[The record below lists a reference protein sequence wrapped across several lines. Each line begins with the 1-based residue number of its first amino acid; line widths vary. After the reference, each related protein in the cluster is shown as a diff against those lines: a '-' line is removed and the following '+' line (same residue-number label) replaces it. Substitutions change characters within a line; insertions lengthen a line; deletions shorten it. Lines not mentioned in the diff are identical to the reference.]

1 MGTNLSDDLN
11 ERLRDKTIQIVS
23 LNQKLETL
31 QAQLGGSQKRANQ
44 LGDQVALLEATL
56 AQKDS
61 EIQILTSEL
70 SRTKGALGVVGKE
83 VQGMKAE
90 QTQQLLKK
98 APSSNGFLMREELA
112 LSKQRI
118 GSLEEDLKRFSRV
131 ATLVLNEE
139 KGALE
144 KLREVV
150 LEVGDPKY
158 RILNMVLNRKSMRID
173 EIAATLVLDISKT
186 VEVVDSLQNAGEVE
200 VKDGSIVLPAKKYRE
215 IQVPREE
222 WFAMEPDAIFES
234 LEEFLIKTDDQ
245 ESIVNALETAVEI
258 LEQKLARGGA
268 LVFQMRRTADSW
280 KKQIGSVEELRYMIR
295 DWRGRANS
303 MV

>member
-1 MGTNLSDDLN
+1 MSDDLN

-200 VKDGSIVLPAKKYRE
+200 VKDGSIV
-215 IQVPREE
+215 
-222 WFAMEPDAIFES
+222 
-234 LEEFLIKTDDQ
+234 
-245 ESIVNALETAVEI
+245 
-258 LEQKLARGGA
+258 
-268 LVFQMRRTADSW
+268 
-280 KKQIGSVEELRYMIR
+280 
-295 DWRGRANS
+295 
-303 MV
+303 